1 MRLVLGIEQ
10 CMCRLS
16 GKRTKGEVHE
26 KSAQL
31 LPAWPLELIRKTTGE
46 AQEDHY
52 AKTLLSSQPFHGGLC
67 WSQLMV
73 VKKFS
78 A

>member
-1 MRLVLGIEQ
+1 MRLGLGIEQ
-10 CMCRLS
+10 SMCRLS

-31 LPAWPLELIRKTTGE
+31 LPAWPMELIGKTTGE

-52 AKTLLSSQPFHGGLC
+52 AKTLLSSPSMEGYAGVSSWL
-67 WSQLMV
+67 
-73 VKKFS
+73 
-78 A
+78 